1 MISKLLKYFFLFF
14 LVVLFSGCQ
23 INETLS
29 VIKDNITINKEKP
42 KYVIKEEKNSKK
54 LGNARAT
61 KQINNDNLSNEVTD
75 KSMESKLGEK
85 VLESNKNEDLTLIY
99 PKIKKKEIELYDL
112 ESKGNMVVGL
122 LFPLTGNF
130 SKLGNRLIN
139 SVRLFPESNNVD
151 ITFKVYDTNGTSQGA
166 YRALKQGIKDEVKHY
181 LGPIFS
187 NETHALKKIAK
198 KNEVS
203 IFSLSNDKT
212 NESENIFISGMS
224 VENEISCI
232 LNKITEN
239 EGKKIGVIHDDGMYG
254 KLVQKNIKKYSLE
267 NDDISFLFLE
277 KSNLKNLDEEIR
289 KFSGYDEGV
298 RLLQKEIENVKNLD
312 IEEVDLA
319 YRLKELEKLET
330 LGDKPFD
337 NLIVA
342 QSGSTLIE
350 VLALLAFY
358 DINTSNVNIYGT
370 NIWEGIHLSDEDV
383 LENTFYASSLSNEKE
398 IYKEKYFELFKAYPN
413 NLNYVLA
420 DLINFL
426 IYNSKDLDDLQNI
439 TNTVYKGD
447 FGSLKVTERGS
458 FERKIFISKFNNGLL
473 RQNSTCS
480 IQNIQSL

>member
-1 MISKLLKYFFLFF
+1 MISKILKYFFLFF
-14 LVVLFSGCQ
+14 LVVISSGCQ

-29 VIKDNITINKEKP
+29 SIKDSIKINKEKLN
-42 KYVIKEEKNSKK
+42 YVIKEEKNLKK
-54 LGNARAT
+54 STNSQVNR
-61 KQINNDNLSNEVTD
+61 QINNDKLSNEIID
-75 KSMESKLGEK
+75 KPKEIKLGEK
-85 VLESNKNEDLTLIY
+85 VLESNENEDLALIY
-99 PKIKKKEIELYDL
+99 PKIKKKEIEFYDRETKKDL
-112 ESKGNMVVGL
+112 VVGL
-122 LFPLTGNF
+122 LLPLTGNF

-139 SVRLFPESNNVD
+139 SVRLFPENNSDD

-166 YRALKQGIKDEVKHY
+166 YKALRQGIKDEVKYY

-187 NETHALKKIAK
+187 NETYALKKIAK

-224 VENEISCI
+224 VENEILCI
-232 LNKITEN
+232 LNKITDN
-239 EGKKIGVIHDDGMYG
+239 EGKKIGVIHDGGMYG
-254 KLVQKNIKKYSLE
+254 KLVEKNIKKYSLE

-312 IEEVDLA
+312 IEEIDLA

-337 NLIVA
+337 NLIIA
-342 QSGSTLIE
+342 LSGSTLIE
-350 VLALLAFY
+350 ALALLAFY

-383 LENTFYASSLSNEKE
+383 LDNTFYASSLSNEKE
-398 IYKEKYFELFKAYPN
+398 KYKEKYFELFKAYPN

-426 IYNSKDLDDLQNI
+426 IYNSKNLDDLQNI
-439 TNTVYKGD
+439 TNTVYNGD
-447 FGSLKVTERGS
+447 FGSLRVTDRGS
-458 FERKIFISKFNNGLL
+458 FERKIFINKFNNGLL
-473 RQNSTCS
+473 RQNYTCS
-480 IQNIQSL
+480 IQNI